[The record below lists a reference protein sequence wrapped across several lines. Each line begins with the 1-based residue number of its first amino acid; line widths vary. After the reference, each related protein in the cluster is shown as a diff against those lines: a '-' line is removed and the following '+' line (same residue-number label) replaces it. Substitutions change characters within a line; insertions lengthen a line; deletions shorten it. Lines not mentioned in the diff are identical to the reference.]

1 MRLCHVSWCHV
12 ESHCTSCVFGP
23 VWNFLKRARSGPWPA
38 VARCWMGYL
47 DPEAVTDE
55 ETGGFTERCKTE
67 RSERSAE
74 RSEPKEPVV
83 QSWLRGF
90 TIVLFNFT
98 TSIMLVNSVKCL
110 YDAAPKRDFSC
121 HRVFCYFCYT
131 GWRMSACPHVR
142 MSHPNPRIGVASN
155 SLSSLLVHTWSS
167 LGSPQQWV
175 YIWAVPPT
183 LCRWQKGWRRSCHSH
198 CSTLRPWHAPIS
210 PWPICTHHIMC
221 FGKDQAWSATCST
234 C

>member
-1 MRLCHVSWCHV
+1 MMPCRKPLHQLCVWP
-12 ESHCTSCVFGP
+12 CVKLFET
-23 VWNFLKRARSGPWPA
+23 ARSGPQWP
-38 VARCWMGYL
+38 VARRCWMGYL
-47 DPEAVTDE
+47 DPEADDE

-110 YDAAPKRDFSC
+110 YDAAPKRDLSF
-121 HRVFCYFCYT
+121 HRAFCYFCSGQSHVYLT
-131 GWRMSACPHVR
+131 PYGHVR
-142 MSHPNPRIGVASN
+142 MSHLIPRIGVASN

>member
-1 MRLCHVSWCHV
+1 MHQLCVWPFFSV
-12 ESHCTSCVFGP
+12 KLLETPGP
-23 VWNFLKRARSGPWPA
+23 KSGPWPA
-38 VARCWMGYL
+38 RWMGYL
-47 DPEAVTDE
+47 DPDADDDE
-55 ETGGFTERCKTE
+55 ETGVITERCKTE
-67 RSERSAE
+67 RSERS
-74 RSEPKEPVV
+74 EPKEPVM

-110 YDAAPKRDFSC
+110 YDAARKRDFIVFIS
-121 HRVFCYFCYT
+121 FCYFCYT
-131 GWRMSACPHVR
+131 GWRWLTHVR
-142 MSHPNPRIGVASN
+142 MSHPNTRIGVASN

-183 LCRWQKGWRRSCHSH
+183 LCRWQKGWRRSCYSH